1 MIREKKRSVI
11 IVAGGKG
18 RRVGGELP
26 KQFQSIGGEPMLMRA
41 IRAFYEYDYG
51 MRIVVVLPEEAR
63 LLWSRLCEE
72 HRFSLPHTIV
82 AGGDTRFHS
91 VRNGLEEISADET
104 VGVHDGARPFVT
116 SGLIGRCFE
125 AAFENQCGVIPVVDE
140 VNSVRQLTET
150 GSRMVD
156 RKQFKLVQTPQV
168 FPAGELKKAYK
179 TAFDPS
185 FTDDASVAEKWG
197 MRIQLVEG
205 EETNIKITT
214 PFDMALAGYYCQLM
228 ANR

>member
-1 MIREKKRSVI
+1 MIPEKKRSVI

-18 RRVGGELP
+18 LRVGGELP
-26 KQFQSIGGEPMLMRA
+26 KQFQSIGGEPMLMRT
-41 IRAFYEYDYG
+41 IRAFYDYDYR
-51 MRIVVVLPEEAR
+51 MRIVVVLPEEAQ
-63 LLWSRLCEE
+63 LLWSQLCEE
-72 HRFSLPHTIV
+72 HRFSVPHTV
-82 AGGDTRFHS
+82 VPGGETRFHS
-91 VRNGLEEISADET
+91 VKNGLEEISADEI

-116 SGLIGRCFE
+116 SGLIGRCFDT
-125 AAFENQCGVIPVVDE
+125 AFENQCGVIPVVDE
-140 VNSVRQLTET
+140 VNSVRQLTGT

-156 RKQFKLVQTPQV
+156 RKQLKLVQTPQV
-168 FPAGELKKAYK
+168 FPAGELKKAYE
-179 TAFDPS
+179 TGFDPS

>member
-1 MIREKKRSVI
+1 MIPEKKRSVI

-18 RRVGGELP
+18 LRVGGELP
-26 KQFQSIGGEPMLMRA
+26 KQFQSIGGEPMLMRT
-41 IRAFYEYDYG
+41 IRTFYDYDYR
-51 MRIVVVLPEEAR
+51 MRIVVVLPEEAQ
-63 LLWSRLCEE
+63 LLWSQLCEE
-72 HRFSLPHTIV
+72 HRFSVPHTV
-82 AGGDTRFHS
+82 VPGGETRFHS
-91 VRNGLEEISADET
+91 VKNGLEEVSEDEI

-116 SGLIGRCFE
+116 PGLIGRCFDT
-125 AAFENQCGVIPVVDE
+125 AFENQCGVIPVVDE
-140 VNSVRQLTET
+140 VNSVRQLTGT

-156 RKQFKLVQTPQV
+156 RKQLKLVQTPQV
-168 FPAGELKKAYK
+168 FPAGELKKAYEIG
-179 TAFDPS
+179 FDPS

-214 PFDMALAGYYCQLM
+214 PFDMTLADYYCQLL

>member
-1 MIREKKRSVI
+1 MIPEKKRSVI

-18 RRVGGELP
+18 LRVGGELP
-26 KQFQSIGGEPMLMRA
+26 KQFQSIGGEPMLMRT
-41 IRAFYEYDYG
+41 IRAFHDYDYR
-51 MRIVVVLPEEAR
+51 MRIVVMLPEEAQ
-63 LLWSRLCEE
+63 LLWSQLCEE
-72 HRFSLPHTIV
+72 YRFSIPHTV
-82 AGGDTRFHS
+82 VPGGETRFHS
-91 VRNGLEEISADET
+91 VKNGLEEISADEI

-116 SGLIGRCFE
+116 PGLIGRCFDT
-125 AAFENQCGVIPVVDE
+125 AFENQCGVIPVVDE
-140 VNSVRQLTET
+140 VNSVRQLTGT

-156 RKQFKLVQTPQV
+156 RKQLKLVQTPQV
-168 FPAGELKKAYK
+168 FPAEELKKAYE
-179 TAFDPS
+179 TGFDPS

-214 PFDMALAGYYCQLM
+214 PFDMALAGYYWQLM